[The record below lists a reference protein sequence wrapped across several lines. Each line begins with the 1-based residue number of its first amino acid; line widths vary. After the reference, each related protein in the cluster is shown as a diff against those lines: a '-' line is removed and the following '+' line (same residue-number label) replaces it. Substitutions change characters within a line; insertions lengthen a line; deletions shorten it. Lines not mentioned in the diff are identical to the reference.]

1 MELIKEY
8 SQKQN
13 KYSEKILII
22 KYTEGEGMVI
32 KNEGVKDILELI
44 IGNNELEYNN
54 IEKSSRNKYIVNKKL
69 EIIENFIHKD
79 NYSKKFN
86 QNLLQKSFQNINYL
100 SSILYLNEYYKIN
113 CIIHNDNTGKYY
125 RTSYKNYPNLICV
138 YKNDGWFMD
147 INNVPSNI
155 EYNECL
161 DDLSHIITIDCDM
174 NIYRPYLLP
183 ITKYKVKELEEL
195 CKERKIKLLKES
207 GKKKLKKELYDEINI
222 YVLKNDP

>member
-113 CIIHNDNTGKYY
+113 CIIYNHNTNKYY
-125 RTSYKNYPNLICV
+125 KTSFKKYPELICIYRNNSWFLGGNDPPDENLIH
-138 YKNDGWFMD
+138 YDM
-147 INNVPSNI
+147 
-155 EYNECL
+155 
-161 DDLSHIITIDCDM
+161 DDLSNIITIDTELM
-174 NIYRPYLLP
+174 IYKPYLQA
-183 ITKYKVKELEEL
+183 ISKYKLAD
-195 CKERKIKLLKES
+195 LKDMCNEVGLS
-207 GKKKLKKELYDEINI
+207 TSLNGKNKLKKELYDNINQY
-222 YVLKNDP
+222 YVQKD